1 MAAIKRIDSKQL
13 FLHIFLHGLEWKSG
27 NGSFYQSYLLTF
39 NIVFEFSLIK
49 FVNKIILEEKQK
61 V

>member
-1 MAAIKRIDSKQL
+1 MAVFI
-13 FLHIFLHGLEWKSG
+13 
-27 NGSFYQSYLLTF
+27 NPYLLTF